1 MRGTT
6 LKQSILRILDR
17 LGPKRIIVVSSS
29 PQVRYPD
36 YYGIDMPHLDEL
48 AAFRAAVSLLERRG
62 NAGLLDDIYAKCMA
76 EIEKPDSEM
85 TNAVKAIYDQF
96 DDNEIADEM
105 ARMLRPDEINAKV
118 EILFQT
124 LGGLHDAI
132 PGCPGDWY
140 FSGDYPTPGGIKLVN
155 RAYIN
160 FYRKKHAK

>member
-1 MRGTT
+1 MVWLHGGGFSAGSGQELPGYDGANLARKGDVVVVTVNHR
-6 LKQSILRILDR
+6 LNVLGFLD
-17 LGPKRIIVVSSS
+17 LSDFGEEYASS
-29 PQVRYPD
+29 
-36 YYGIDMPHLDEL
+36 
-48 AAFRAAVSLLERRG
+48 G